1 MTTVA
6 HTSATATD
14 AASAS
19 ASADPRIVAAIV
31 TALRDVLGQDLAGI
45 TAETRL
51 FDDLSLDSTAV
62 LGLLMALE
70 DALEME
76 VDPESLQQHHLE
88 SVGALAGF
96 IAESR

>member
-6 HTSATATD
+6 HTSATTD
-14 AASAS
+14 AVA
-19 ASADPRIVAAIV
+19 ADPEIVAAIV
-31 TALRDVLGQDLAGI
+31 TALGDVLGQDLTDI

-70 DALEME
+70 DAMDME

>member
-6 HTSATATD
+6 HTSATTAD
-14 AASAS
+14 AVP
-19 ASADPRIVAAIV
+19 ADPQIVAAIV
-31 TALRDVLGQDLAGI
+31 TALCDVLGQELTDI

-70 DALEME
+70 DALDME

>member
-6 HTSATATD
+6 HTSATAAD
-14 AASAS
+14 AV
-19 ASADPRIVAAIV
+19 SADPQIVAAIV
-31 TALRDVLGQDLAGI
+31 TALCDVLGQELTDI

-70 DALEME
+70 DALDME

>member
-6 HTSATATD
+6 RTSSTDTA
-14 AASAS
+14 
-19 ASADPRIVAAIV
+19 ADPQIVAAIV
-31 TALRDVLGQDLAGI
+31 TALCEVVGQELTDV
-45 TAETRL
+45 TADTRL